1 MDTNRSQPPS
11 HHHHLSPCNQGPR
24 RPPATLATVHSEVLR
39 SWPHMWVPQGCM
51 EGISLSERAPTRP
64 SCYDPPSCGH
74 ISSCPSSRCEPE
86 GHLEAPMSV
95 CVCVGHTP
103 VSAMSHPLALDAIDL
118 SMRWIGLWCRCNVS
132 VGVSCICVDPLAVC
146 DALAFLLQAP
156 LCSSL
161 PRITHPWG
169 QYSPLTPFF

>member
-1 MDTNRSQPPS
+1 MGQVLTHTAKACTQTTKHVDTPMDTNRSQPPS
-11 HHHHLSPCNQGPR
+11 HHHHLSPCNQGPH

-95 CVCVGHTP
+95 CVCRAH
-103 VSAMSHPLALDAIDL
+103 S
-118 SMRWIGLWCRCNVS
+118 S
-132 VGVSCICVDPLAVC
+132 VGNV
-146 DALAFLLQAP
+146 
-156 LCSSL
+156 
-161 PRITHPWG
+161 
-169 QYSPLTPFF
+169 TPPGTWRHRPVNEMDRPVMPM